1 MQESES
7 VSTVGRKFIFQGT
20 QMLVFWCLGNGR
32 QYSRNE
38 YKRKEASEGSEKN
51 AKGQI
56 GTTNALS
63 ENFPFKKL
71 RRILVNSQYLKCV
84 KNGAEN

>member
-1 MQESES
+1 MVDNIAETSINKK
-7 VSTVGRKFIFQGT
+7 R
-20 QMLVFWCLGNGR
+20 LV
-32 QYSRNE
+32 
-38 YKRKEASEGSEKN
+38 KDSEKN

-71 RRILVNSQYLKCV
+71 KRILVNSQYLKCM
-84 KNGAEN
+84 KNGTEN